1 MKPTAATHDWL
12 VEHEPFTVV
21 RLTDDV
27 IDLVGHPATHTYVE
41 RFWLPIIGP
50 SSVLALRRIAG
61 WLERSPAGVSVS
73 LGLLAGDLGIGQ
85 SPAARTLA
93 RLVGFDLA
101 VVTPADQLAVR
112 TVLPPLP
119 RRLAVRLPSHL
130 AAAHD
135 ELVRA
140 AAAAHNRIV
149 TDAA

>member
-1 MKPTAATHDWL
+1 MKPTGPTYIWL

-21 RLTDDV
+21 RLHDEV
-27 IDLVGHPATHTYVE
+27 IDAVGHSATHAYVE

-50 SSVLALRRIAG
+50 TSVLALRRIAT
-61 WLERSPAGVSVS
+61 WLDASPAGVEVS

-93 RLVGFDLA
+93 RLVGFELA
-101 VVTPADQLAVR
+101 AITPADQLAVR

-119 RRLAVRLPSHL
+119 RRLTMRLPSHL

-135 ELVRA
+135 DLVRA
-140 AAAAHNRIV
+140 AARPAEIV